1 MATGGLQAGEV
12 VKTTID
18 AVAFGGAGVGRVK
31 GMVVFAPFTVTGDEV
46 ELEIGEVRKKFALGK
61 LRRILTPSRYRIAPL
76 CRYFGQCGGCQ
87 LQHVAYEHQLE
98 LKEKQV
104 REIFERLGK
113 FSSPPLLD
121 IIPSPERF
129 NYRGKADYHVRTAKE
144 GDIPAVGFMHASE
157 DRVLDI
163 ERCEIVEESINLAC
177 LAFRENLFRSGR
189 ATKNKRQ
196 TIWSAAGG
204 EDYLGGG
211 NSDEPALVM
220 RTVKNRRLIV
230 PYRGFFQ
237 INNSLVDLLVDKVID
252 LCELTGVEMVLDG
265 YCGAGLFSFFLAPQA
280 CSVTGVEIN
289 GGALQCARSN
299 LQEAGLLNAVFFQ
312 GEIGGIIKQKLI
324 KRGMKADV
332 LVLDPPRSGC
342 RKEVLDAVRE
352 MQPKKI
358 VYISCNPST
367 QARDIRYLVDNGF
380 SIKLLQ
386 PLDMFPQ
393 TGHIEV
399 IGLLFHPPV
408 IRL

>member
-1 MATGGLQAGEV
+1 MAISSLQAGEV
-12 VKTTID
+12 VKITID

-31 GMVVFAPFTVTGDEV
+31 GMVVFAPFTVTGDEA
-46 ELEIGEVRKKFALGK
+46 ELEIGEVRKKFALGRLK
-61 LRRILTPSRYRIAPL
+61 RIVTPSRHRVAPL

-98 LKEKQV
+98 IKEKQV

-113 FSSPPLLD
+113 FASPPLLD
-121 IIPSPERF
+121 IIPSPERS
-129 NYRGKADYHVRTAKE
+129 NYRGKADYHVRIAKE
-144 GDIPAVGFMHASE
+144 GDVPAVGFMNASD

-163 ERCEIVEESINLAC
+163 ERCEIVEESINRAC

-189 ATKNKRQ
+189 AIKNERQ

-204 EDYLGGG
+204 EDYLDCG
-211 NSDEPALVM
+211 NSDEPVFVM
-220 RTVKNRRLIV
+220 RNAKNRRLIV

-237 INNSLVDLLVDKVID
+237 VNNSLVDLLVDKVTE
-252 LCELTGVEMVLDG
+252 LCGLTGVEMVLDG
-265 YCGAGLFSFFLAPQA
+265 YCGAGLFSLFIAPHA
-280 CSVTGVEIN
+280 RSVTGVEIN
-289 GGALQCARSN
+289 GDAVQCARSN

-312 GEIGGIIKQKLI
+312 GDIGGIIKQKFV
-324 KRGMKADV
+324 KRGMKTDV